1 MFSHYC
7 PLDLY
12 SGERPRMEAAVQE
25 WFQLHLSQDSCLNG
39 PPSKIKIAWWYYWVG
54 DS

>member
-12 SGERPRMEAAVQE
+12 SGERPRMKAAVQE
-25 WFQLHLSQDSCLNG
+25 WFLDSLFLGQLFKGTVQHD
-39 PPSKIKIAWWYYWVG
+39 
-54 DS
+54 